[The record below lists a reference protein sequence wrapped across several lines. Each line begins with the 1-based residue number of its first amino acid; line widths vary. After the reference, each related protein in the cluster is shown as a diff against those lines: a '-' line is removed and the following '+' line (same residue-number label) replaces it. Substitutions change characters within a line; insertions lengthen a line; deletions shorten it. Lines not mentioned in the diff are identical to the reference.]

1 MGSFQRSGKILPVF
15 SIGYKWADNSGNGIT
30 FAKLNAGSVYL
41 GRAARGN
48 QCRGKPLSHQRTLER
63 SVGCEGI
70 GLHTGQ
76 RVSMTLKPAPVHS
89 GVVFQRL
96 DLPGT
101 PLIEARPAHVVD
113 TQNATTVAKDG
124 TSVRT
129 IEHLMSALAGTGVD
143 NVQVDLTGPEVP
155 ILDGSAAPFV
165 ELLRRAGLRRQFA
178 PKTFLKVRQPITVE
192 MGTRSLR
199 IVPSERLKVIYT
211 MCFDHPVL
219 GEQTVAMEL
228 NRERYAR
235 DVAPSR
241 TYGFLR
247 DLDMLA
253 RLGLAKGGSLEN
265 ALIIGEEGVLNGP
278 LRFPDELVRHKIL
291 DLLGDLYLLGKPLV
305 GTIIAH
311 GAGHRLHVQ
320 LIRRIQEHLG
330 LEPEPLSLSASPVE
344 QWVSPL
350 LPATRPLKA
359 AVI

>member
-1 MGSFQRSGKILPVF
+1 M
-15 SIGYKWADNSGNGIT
+15 
-30 FAKLNAGSVYL
+30 
-41 GRAARGN
+41 
-48 QCRGKPLSHQRTLER
+48 SHQRTLER
-63 SVGCEGI
+63 PVQCEGI
-70 GLHTGQ
+70 GLHTGE
-76 RVSMTLKPAPVHS
+76 RVSMTLNPAPINR
-89 GVVFQRL
+89 GVVFRST

-101 PLIEARPAHVVD
+101 PVIEARPAHVVD
-113 TQNATTVAKDG
+113 TQNATTLAKNG
-124 TSVRT
+124 ASVRT

-143 NVQVDLTGPEVP
+143 NIQVDLRGPEVP
-155 ILDGSAAPFV
+155 ILDGSAGPFV

-178 PKTFLKVRQPITVE
+178 PKTFLKVRQPITAEV
-192 MGTRSLR
+192 GTRSLR

-211 MCFDHPVL
+211 MCFDHPLL

-247 DLDMLA
+247 DLDMLT

-265 ALIIGEEGVLNGP
+265 ALVIGEEGVLNGP

-311 GAGHRLHVQ
+311 GAGHALHVQ
-320 LIRRIQEHLG
+320 LVHRIQEHLG
-330 LEPEPLSLSASPVE
+330 LDPEPLSLSASAVE
-344 QWVSPL
+344 QWVPPL
-350 LPATRPLKA
+350 LPASSALKA
-359 AVI
+359 VAV